1 LQIARELKPEYKLVE
16 SKRIGD
22 KEEVVPICIM
32 SARGPAIIRNINRF
46 DVLQTIRLRDN
57 LISRSEL
64 SERTGLSQA
73 TISSIVGH
81 LIGEGAL
88 IEDDAY
94 GQSTRGRGRPLVMLR
109 LNPEYTHVVG
119 VKIAAHQIVFSVTD
133 FAGNVVTSDN
143 LPVEPLKLT
152 PAQLVALVVRGIRAC
167 LKKAGK
173 NILDVSGIGVGLPGF
188 IDSHR
193 GIAFWSPVFSSPNVP
208 FRDLLQTKFD
218 IPVFVENDASLVALA
233 EHWFG
238 MAKGLENAV
247 VVTIEHGT
255 GSGLIFNG
263 KLYRGAQGLAAE
275 FGHTKLVFDGPLC
288 QCGERGCMETHT
300 AAFAIIHEAANAG
313 FRVPKRPLDYHEQS
327 RLVQA
332 IVARAEAGDES
343 MKRIFE
349 QMGRYL
355 GLGIANLVNLL
366 NPQRV
371 IICEGAIRC
380 AHLFEES
387 LRSVAERMVIP
398 PLKGKLEIVIHHWG
412 DEVWARGAASL
423 VLLELDQ
430 RGRSEMPKDPSVSPG
445 RNLRNGKIR
454 TAVNDVPI

>member
-1 LQIARELKPEYKLVE
+1 
-16 SKRIGD
+16 
-22 KEEVVPICIM
+22 M

-46 DVLQTIRLRDN
+46 DVLHTIRLRDN
-57 LISRSEL
+57 QISRSEL
-64 SERTGLSQA
+64 SDRTGLSQA

-81 LIGEGAL
+81 LIEEGAL

-94 GQSTRGRGRPLVMLR
+94 GLGTRGRGRPLVMLR

-119 VKIAAHQIVFSVTD
+119 VKIATHQIVFSVTD
-133 FAGNVVTSDN
+133 FVGNVCASDN
-143 LPVEPLKLT
+143 IPVEPRKLT
-152 PAQLVALVVRGIRAC
+152 PAQLVAFIVRGVRAC
-167 LKKAGK
+167 LKKANK
-173 NILDVSGIGVGLPGF
+173 TIRDASGIGVGLPGF

-193 GIAFWSPVFSSPNVP
+193 GLAYWSPVFESSNVN
-208 FRDLLQTKFD
+208 FRELLQTKFD
-218 IPVFVENDASLVALA
+218 IPVFVENDANLVTLA

-275 FGHTKLVFDGPLC
+275 FGHTKLVFGGPLC

-300 AAFAIIHEAANAG
+300 AAFAIIHQAAKAG
-313 FRVPKRPLDYHEQS
+313 FRVPQEELDYHERSQLIQS
-327 RLVQA
+327 
-332 IVARAEAGDES
+332 IISKAEAGDKS
-343 MKRIFE
+343 MMRIFE

-371 IICEGAIRC
+371 VICQGAVRC
-380 AHLFEES
+380 AHLFEDS
-387 LRSVAERMVIP
+387 LRAVAERMVIP
-398 PLKGKLEIVIHHWG
+398 PLKRDLEIVIHHWG

-430 RGRSEMPKDPSVSPG
+430 RGRSDMPSGSLTPSRRPA
-445 RNLRNGKIR
+445 RNGK
-454 TAVNDVPI
+454 TV

>member
-1 LQIARELKPEYKLVE
+1 
-16 SKRIGD
+16 
-22 KEEVVPICIM
+22 M
-32 SARGPAIIRNINRF
+32 STRGPAIIRNINRF
-46 DVLQTIRLRDN
+46 DVLHTIRLHDN
-57 LISRSEL
+57 QISRSEL
-64 SERTGLSQA
+64 SDLTGLSQA

-94 GQSTRGRGRPLVMLR
+94 GLGARGRGRPLVMLR

-119 VKIAAHQIVFSVTD
+119 VKIATHQIVFSVTD
-133 FAGNVVTSDN
+133 FVGNVCTSEN
-143 LPVEPLKLT
+143 IPVEPLKLA
-152 PAQLVALVVRGIRAC
+152 PAQLLAFIVRGVRAC

-173 NILDVSGIGVGLPGF
+173 SIGDVSGIGVGLPGF
-188 IDSHR
+188 VDSHR
-193 GIAFWSPVFSSPNVP
+193 GMAFWSPVFASPNVN
-208 FRDLLQTKFD
+208 FRELLQTKFD
-218 IPVFVENDASLVALA
+218 VPVFVENDANLVTLA
-233 EHWFG
+233 ELWFG

-275 FGHTKLVFDGPLC
+275 FGHTKLVFDGPPC
-288 QCGERGCMETHT
+288 QCGERGCMETRT
-300 AAFAIIHEAANAG
+300 AAFAIIHEAAKAG
-313 FRVPKRPLDYHEQS
+313 FRIPKRPLDYNERS
-327 RLVQA
+327 RLIRE
-332 IVARAEAGDES
+332 IVARAEAGDKS

-371 IICEGAIRC
+371 IICQGAIRC
-380 AHLFEES
+380 AHLFEDS
-387 LRSVAERMVIP
+387 LRLVAEQMVIP
-398 PLKGKLEIVIHHWG
+398 PLKRNLEIVIHHWG

-430 RGRSEMPKDPSVSPG
+430 KGRSEMPRGSSVY
-445 RNLRNGKIR
+445 RRRATRNGKTR
-454 TAVNDVPI
+454 PAVNDVQRDMD

>member
-1 LQIARELKPEYKLVE
+1 
-16 SKRIGD
+16 
-22 KEEVVPICIM
+22 M
-32 SARGPAIIRNINRF
+32 TARGPAIIRNINRF
-46 DVLQTIRLRDN
+46 DVLHTIRLRDN
-57 LISRSEL
+57 QVSRSEL
-64 SERTGLSQA
+64 SDLTGLSQA

-81 LIGEGAL
+81 LIEEGAL

-94 GQSTRGRGRPLVMLR
+94 GLGTRGRGRPLVMLR
-109 LNPEYTHVVG
+109 LNPDYTHVVG
-119 VKIAAHQIVFSVTD
+119 VKIATHQIVFSVTD
-133 FAGNVVTSDN
+133 FVGNVSASDN
-143 LPVEPLKLT
+143 IPVEPRKLT
-152 PAQLVALVVRGIRAC
+152 PAQLVAFIVRGVRAC
-167 LKKAGK
+167 LKKANK
-173 NILDVSGIGVGLPGF
+173 SIEDVSGIGVGLPGF
-188 IDSHR
+188 VDSHR
-193 GIAFWSPVFSSPNVP
+193 GLAYWSPVFESSNVN
-208 FRDLLQTKFD
+208 FRELLQTKFE
-218 IPVFVENDASLVALA
+218 IPVFVENDANLVTLA

-300 AAFAIIHEAANAG
+300 AAFAIIHEAAKAG
-313 FRVPKRPLDYHEQS
+313 FRVPKRPLDYNERS
-327 RLVQA
+327 RLIQV
-332 IVARAEAGDES
+332 IISKAEAGDKS
-343 MKRIFE
+343 MRRIFE

-371 IICEGAIRC
+371 VICQGAVRC
-380 AHLFEES
+380 AHLFEDS
-387 LRSVAERMVIP
+387 LREVAERMVIP
-398 PLKGKLEIVIHHWG
+398 PLKRNLEIVIHHWG

-430 RGRSEMPKDPSVSPG
+430 RGRSDMPRGAPKGTPKTPKTPENAENVHEQ
-445 RNLRNGKIR
+445 LNGKR
-454 TAVNDVPI
+454 KD

>member
-1 LQIARELKPEYKLVE
+1 
-16 SKRIGD
+16 
-22 KEEVVPICIM
+22 M

-46 DVLQTIRLRDN
+46 DVLHTIRLHDN
-57 LISRSEL
+57 QISRSEL
-64 SERTGLSQA
+64 SDLTGLSQA

-81 LIGEGAL
+81 LIEEGAL
-88 IEDDAY
+88 SEDDAY
-94 GQSTRGRGRPLVMLR
+94 GLGARGRGRPLVILR

-119 VKIAAHQIVFSVTD
+119 VKIATHQIVFSVTD
-133 FAGNVVTSDN
+133 FVGNVCAFDN
-143 LPVEPLKLT
+143 IPVEPLKLT
-152 PAQLVALVVRGIRAC
+152 PAQMLAFIVRGVRGC

-173 NILDVSGIGVGLPGF
+173 TIADVSGIGVGLPGF

-193 GIAFWSPVFSSPNVP
+193 GLAFWSPVFASPNVN
-208 FRDLLQTKFD
+208 FRELLQTKFD
-218 IPVFVENDASLVALA
+218 VPVFVENDANLVTLA
-233 EHWFG
+233 ELWFG
-238 MAKGLENAV
+238 MAKGLENVV

-275 FGHTKLVFDGPLC
+275 FGHTKLVFDGPPC
-288 QCGERGCMETHT
+288 QCGELGCMETRT
-300 AAFAIIHEAANAG
+300 AAFAIIHEAAKAG
-313 FRVPKRPLDYHEQS
+313 FRIPKRPLDYHERS
-327 RLVQA
+327 RLIQE
-332 IVARAEAGDES
+332 IVAKAEAGDKS

-371 IICEGAIRC
+371 IICQGAIRC
-380 AHLFEES
+380 AHLFEDS
-387 LRSVAERMVIP
+387 LRSVAEQMVLP
-398 PLKGKLEIVIHHWG
+398 PLKRNLEIVIHHWG

-430 RGRSEMPKDPSVSPG
+430 RGRSEMPRRSSVD
-445 RNLRNGKIR
+445 RRRAARNGKTRPAI
-454 TAVNDVPI
+454 NDVPT

>member
-1 LQIARELKPEYKLVE
+1 
-16 SKRIGD
+16 
-22 KEEVVPICIM
+22 M
-32 SARGPAIIRNINRF
+32 TARGPAIIRNINRF
-46 DVLQTIRLRDN
+46 DVLHTIRLGDN
-57 LISRSEL
+57 KISRSEL
-64 SERTGLSQA
+64 SDLTGLSQA

-81 LIGEGAL
+81 LIEEGAL
-88 IEDDAY
+88 IEDEAY
-94 GQSTRGRGRPLVMLR
+94 DLGTRGRGRPLVMLR

-119 VKIAAHQIVFSVTD
+119 VKIATHQIVFSVTD
-133 FAGNVVTSDN
+133 FVGNVCASDN
-143 LPVEPLKLT
+143 NPVEPRKLT
-152 PAQLVALVVRGIRAC
+152 PAQLVAFIVRGVRAC
-167 LKKAGK
+167 LKKANK
-173 NILDVSGIGVGLPGF
+173 SIQDASGIGVGLPGF
-188 IDSHR
+188 VDSHR
-193 GIAFWSPVFSSPNVP
+193 GLAYWSPVFESANVN
-208 FRDLLQTKFD
+208 FRELLQAKFD
-218 IPVFVENDASLVALA
+218 IPVFVENDANLVTLA

-275 FGHTKLVFDGPLC
+275 FGHTKLVFGGPLC

-300 AAFAIIHEAANAG
+300 AAFAIIHQAAKAG
-313 FRVPKRPLDYHEQS
+313 FRIPKGELDYHERS

-332 IVARAEAGDES
+332 IIAKAEAGDKS
-343 MKRIFE
+343 MLRIFE

-371 IICEGAIRC
+371 VICQGAVRC
-380 AHLFEES
+380 AHLFEDS
-387 LRSVAERMVIP
+387 LRAVAERMVIP
-398 PLKGKLEIVIHHWG
+398 PLKRDLEIVIHHWG

-430 RGRSEMPKDPSVSPG
+430 RGRSDMPSGSLIPS
-445 RNLRNGKIR
+445 RRHARNGSLLK
-454 TAVNDVPI
+454 ANESKPGVE

>member
-1 LQIARELKPEYKLVE
+1 
-16 SKRIGD
+16 
-22 KEEVVPICIM
+22 M
-32 SARGPAIIRNINRF
+32 TARGPAIIRNINRF
-46 DVLQTIRLRDN
+46 DVLHTIRLRDN
-57 LISRSEL
+57 QVSRSEL
-64 SERTGLSQA
+64 SDLTGLSQA

-81 LIGEGAL
+81 LIEEGAL

-94 GQSTRGRGRPLVMLR
+94 GLGTRGRGRPLVMLR
-109 LNPEYTHVVG
+109 LNPDYTHVVG
-119 VKIAAHQIVFSVTD
+119 VKIATHQIVFSVTD
-133 FAGNVVTSDN
+133 FVGNVSASDN
-143 LPVEPLKLT
+143 IPVEPRKLT
-152 PAQLVALVVRGIRAC
+152 PAQLIAFIVRGVRAC
-167 LKKAGK
+167 LKKANK
-173 NILDVSGIGVGLPGF
+173 SIEDVSGIGVGLPGF
-188 IDSHR
+188 VDSHR
-193 GIAFWSPVFSSPNVP
+193 GLAYWSPVFESSNVN
-208 FRDLLQTKFD
+208 FRELLQTKFEV
-218 IPVFVENDASLVALA
+218 PVFVENDANLVTLA

-300 AAFAIIHEAANAG
+300 AAFAIIHEAAKAG
-313 FRVPKRPLDYHEQS
+313 FRVPKRPLDYNERS
-327 RLVQA
+327 RLIQV
-332 IVARAEAGDES
+332 IISKAEAGDKS
-343 MKRIFE
+343 MRRIFE

-371 IICEGAIRC
+371 VICQGAVRC
-380 AHLFEES
+380 AHLFEDS
-387 LRSVAERMVIP
+387 LRAVAERMVIP
-398 PLKGKLEIVIHHWG
+398 PLKRNLEIVIHHWG

-430 RGRSEMPKDPSVSPG
+430 RGRSDMPRGTPRAPKTRENAGNVHEQ
-445 RNLRNGKIR
+445 LNGKR
-454 TAVNDVPI
+454 KN

>member
-1 LQIARELKPEYKLVE
+1 MPAL
-16 SKRIGD
+16 
-22 KEEVVPICIM
+22 
-32 SARGPAIIRNINRF
+32 GPAIIRNINRF
-46 DVLQTIRLRDN
+46 DVLQTIRLHDN
-57 LISRSEL
+57 QISRSEL
-64 SERTGLSQA
+64 SEITGLSQA

-88 IEDDAY
+88 IEDDSCGLIA
-94 GQSTRGRGRPLVMLR
+94 RGRGRPLVMLR

-119 VKIAAHQIVFSVTD
+119 VKIATHRIDFSVTD
-133 FAGNVVTSDN
+133 FVGNVGASDN
-143 LPVEPLKLT
+143 ILVDALKLT
-152 PAQLVALVVRGIRAC
+152 PAQLIAFVVRGVRAC

-173 NILDVSGIGVGLPGF
+173 TIGDVSGIGVGLPGF

-193 GIAFWSPVFSSPNVP
+193 GIAFWSPVFANPGVN
-208 FRDLLQTKFD
+208 FRELLQMKFA
-218 IPVFVENDASLVALA
+218 IPVFVENDANLITLA

-247 VVTIEHGT
+247 VITARIEHGN
-255 GSGLIFNG
+255 GSGFIFNG

-300 AAFAIIHEAANAG
+300 AAFAIIHEAAKAG
-313 FRVPKRPLDYHEQS
+313 FRVPKRPLDYNERS
-327 RLVQA
+327 VLIQA

-343 MKRIFE
+343 MKRVFE

-371 IICEGAIRC
+371 VICQGSIRC

-387 LRSVAERMVIP
+387 LRSVAEQMVIP
-398 PLKGKLEIVIHHWG
+398 PLKRNLEIVIHYWG

-430 RGRSEMPKDPSVSPG
+430 RGRSEMPKGSPVSS
-445 RNLRNGKIR
+445 RHAARNGKIR
-454 TAVNDVPI
+454 ATVNASSTRLDGKN

>member
-1 LQIARELKPEYKLVE
+1 
-16 SKRIGD
+16 
-22 KEEVVPICIM
+22 M

-46 DVLQTIRLRDN
+46 DVLQTIRLHDN
-57 LISRSEL
+57 QISRSEL

-81 LIGEGAL
+81 LIDEGAL
-88 IEDDAY
+88 IEDEADGPTA
-94 GQSTRGRGRPLVMLR
+94 RGRGRPLVMLR
-109 LNPEYTHVVG
+109 LNPAYTHVVG
-119 VKIAAHQIVFSVTD
+119 VKIATHQIVFSVTD
-133 FAGNVVTSDN
+133 FVGNVAASDTIP
-143 LPVEPLKLT
+143 LEPLTLT
-152 PAQLVALVVRGIRAC
+152 PAQLVALVVRGVRAC
-167 LKKAGK
+167 LKKASKTIG
-173 NILDVSGIGVGLPGF
+173 DVSGIGVGLPGF

-193 GIAFWSPVFSSPNVP
+193 GIAFWSPIFTSPDVN
-208 FRDLLQTKFD
+208 FRELLQAKFA
-218 IPVFVENDASLVALA
+218 IPVFVENDANLVTLA

-300 AAFAIIHEAANAG
+300 AAFAILHEAAKAG
-313 FRVPKRPLDYHEQS
+313 FRVPKRPLDYHERS
-327 RLVQA
+327 RLIQA
-332 IVARAEAGDES
+332 IITKAEAGDQS
-343 MKRIFE
+343 MARIFE

-371 IICEGAIRC
+371 VICQGSIRC

-387 LRSVAERMVIP
+387 LRSVAEQMVIP
-398 PLKGKLEIVIHHWG
+398 PLKRNLEIVIHHWG

-430 RGRSEMPKDPSVSPG
+430 RGRPEMPKGLLGPG
-445 RNLRNGKIR
+445 RRNLRTGKIR
-454 TAVNDVPI
+454 AAVTPVSI

>member
-1 LQIARELKPEYKLVE
+1 
-16 SKRIGD
+16 
-22 KEEVVPICIM
+22 M
-32 SARGPAIIRNINRF
+32 STRGPAIIRNINRF
-46 DVLQTIRLRDN
+46 DVLQTIRLHDN
-57 LISRSEL
+57 QISRSEL
-64 SERTGLSQA
+64 SDLTGLSQA

-94 GQSTRGRGRPLVMLR
+94 GLGARGRGRPLVMLR

-119 VKIAAHQIVFSVTD
+119 VKIATHQIVFSVTD
-133 FAGNVVTSDN
+133 FVGNVAASDN
-143 LPVEPLKLT
+143 IPLEPLKLT
-152 PAQLVALVVRGIRAC
+152 PAQLIAFVVRGVRAC
-167 LKKAGK
+167 LKKASKTIG
-173 NILDVSGIGVGLPGF
+173 DVSGIGVGLPGF
-188 IDSHR
+188 VDSHR
-193 GIAFWSPVFSSPNVP
+193 GIAFWSPVFASPDVN
-208 FRDLLQTKFD
+208 FREMLQAKFD
-218 IPVFVENDASLVALA
+218 VPVFVENDANLVTLA

-238 MAKGLENAV
+238 MANGLEYAV
-247 VVTIEHGT
+247 VITIEHGT

-300 AAFAIIHEAANAG
+300 AAFAILHEAAKAG
-313 FRVPKRPLDYHEQS
+313 FRIPKRPLDYNERS
-327 RLVQA
+327 MLIQA
-332 IVARAEAGDES
+332 IVAKAEAGDKS
-343 MKRIFE
+343 MQQIFE

-371 IICEGAIRC
+371 VICQGSIRC

-387 LRSVAERMVIP
+387 LRSVAEQMVIP
-398 PLKGKLEIVIHHWG
+398 PLKKDLEIVIHYWG

-430 RGRSEMPKDPSVSPG
+430 KGRSEMPRGSSVY
-445 RNLRNGKIR
+445 RRRATRNGKPR
-454 TAVNDVPI
+454 PAVNDVQRDMD

>member
-1 LQIARELKPEYKLVE
+1 
-16 SKRIGD
+16 
-22 KEEVVPICIM
+22 M

-46 DVLQTIRLRDN
+46 DVLQTIRLHDN
-57 LISRSEL
+57 QISRSEL

-81 LIGEGAL
+81 LIDEGAL
-88 IEDDAY
+88 IEDEAF
-94 GQSTRGRGRPLVMLR
+94 GLGVRGRGRPLVMLR

-119 VKIAAHQIVFSVTD
+119 VKISTHQIVFSVTD
-133 FAGNVVTSDN
+133 FVGNVAASDN
-143 LPVEPLKLT
+143 IPLDPLKFT
-152 PAQLVALVVRGIRAC
+152 PAQLIAFVVRGVRAC
-167 LKKAGK
+167 LKKVGK
-173 NILDVSGIGVGLPGF
+173 TIGDVSGIGVGLPGF

-193 GIAFWSPVFSSPNVP
+193 GIAFWSPVFASPNVN
-208 FRDLLQTKFD
+208 FRELLQTKFNV
-218 IPVFVENDASLVALA
+218 PVFVENDANLVTLA

-247 VVTIEHGT
+247 VITIEHGT

-275 FGHTKLVFDGPLC
+275 FGHTKLVFAGPLC

-300 AAFAIIHEAANAG
+300 AAFAILHEAGKAG
-313 FRVPKRPLDYHEQS
+313 FRVPKRPLDYHERS
-327 RLVQA
+327 RLIQA
-332 IVARAEAGDES
+332 IVTRAEAGDKA
-343 MKRIFE
+343 MARIFE

-366 NPQRV
+366 NPQRIV
-371 IICEGAIRC
+371 ICQGSIRC

-387 LRSVAERMVIP
+387 LRSVAEQMVIP
-398 PLKGKLEIVIHHWG
+398 PLKRNLEIVIHHWG

-430 RGRSEMPKDPSVSPG
+430 RGRPEMTEAAVTTGRRSV
-445 RNLRNGKIR
+445 RNGKIR
-454 TAVNDVPI
+454 AAVNALPT